1 MSEPQFLE
9 KHHHNHED
17 HELSSSVKKVKT
29 ELEEV
34 IDNNIFREENQREFK
49 YMTEEEYREERD
61 VEQFLEN
68 EGLYSNDDDMSLR
81 SDDNFHDQQQPEQI
95 VNADD
100 NVLLSYQNEV
110 FDSEEMKLMI
120 ELQKPQ
126 EHISGENLTANYN
139 NKIVFPD
146 WLLHDPD
153 WKRAKGESNKNNISE
168 ILQLLPHSR
177 NADQVEILVYWLQS
191 VWPIAKGLTYARCAA
206 MLKEFKYFTYE
217 TGVNI
222 ITENERGLTFY
233 IIVSG
238 ETEVIKDGIGVVAQL
253 GKGKSFGEIALTQGK
268 DLRTA
273 TVRTLMKVE
282 TLSLHKSDYDHFI
295 RDIQMAEKRE
305 NYFLLKDCK
314 LFSSWARTKID
325 RLSNL
330 CQRKMYEPGSAVFKQ
345 GDPPDN
351 LYILMDGTVEII
363 KELKIICKNR
373 WPTGMNS
380 WSGIAR
386 KKNQPFTIQV
396 LSNKGDYFG
405 ELSIIRNSK
414 RTATAI
420 AATKCSIVLIDRLEF
435 LHLLRTT
442 HNQNTIAKAERSAE
456 DFISDQHLLES
467 LGSIKGGPTSVAI
480 AGSLTIYPNDPKSRS
495 VSPKRKKKIEKRDE
509 DDENYFKK
517 ASQQAGA
524 EKNMSKLQSGL
535 TEALKEAKDKVVDD
549 RLYFTETNTTASGGK
564 HKALGFERK
573 SRMTLPSLTTTFSES
588 KIVFEPVERN
598 LNEYAKYRFH
608 PKPGETFLPLSATV
622 VQLDTLESNGRR
634 VRSNS
639 VTNLKKIRE
648 KMGSPDRNQTTR
660 NIYDN
665 EETDDFIPEI
675 INDRKKK
682 HDSSDLSLLRKK
694 KLSYRDVMGDL

>member
-1 MSEPQFLE
+1 MIHFAIVHSNIDINDLVINNMSEPQFLE
-9 KHHHNHED
+9 KQHHDQED
-17 HELSSSVKKVKT
+17 HVLSNSVKKVKT
-29 ELEEV
+29 ALEDV
-34 IDNNIFREENQREFK
+34 IDSNLFREENQREYK
-49 YMTEEEYREERD
+49 EITEEEYREERD

-68 EGLYSNDDDMSLR
+68 EGLYTNDDDISLR
-81 SDDNFHDQQQPEQI
+81 SDDNFHDQQQQQHEQTI
-95 VNADD
+95 NDND

-110 FDSEEMKLMI
+110 FNSEEMRLMI
-120 ELQKPQ
+120 ELQKPP
-126 EHISGENLTANYN
+126 EHISGDNLTANYN
-139 NKIVFPD
+139 NKIVFPE

-153 WKRAKGESNKNNISE
+153 WKRAKGESNRNNISE

-177 NADQVEILVYWLQS
+177 NADQVEILVHWIQS

-330 CQRKMYEPGSAVFKQ
+330 CQRKMYEPGSAIFKQ

-363 KELKIICKNR
+363 KELQIICKNR

-386 KKNQPFTIQV
+386 KKNQPFTIQI

-414 RTATAI
+414 RTASAI
-420 AATKCSIVLIDRLEF
+420 ATTKCSIVLIDRLEF

-456 DFISDQHLLES
+456 DFISDEQLLDS
-467 LGSIKGGPTSVAI
+467 LGSIKGGPTSMAI

-495 VSPKRKKKIEKRDE
+495 VSPKRKKKVEKREEEDE
-509 DDENYFKK
+509 DYFAK
-517 ASQQAGA
+517 AAQYAGA
-524 EKNMSKLQSGL
+524 ERNMSKLQAGL
-535 TEALKEAKDKVVDD
+535 NDALKEAKV
-549 RLYFTETNTTASGGK
+549 
-564 HKALGFERK
+564 
-573 SRMTLPSLTTTFSES
+573 
-588 KIVFEPVERN
+588 KIF
-598 LNEYAKYRFH
+598 
-608 PKPGETFLPLSATV
+608 
-622 VQLDTLESNGRR
+622 
-634 VRSNS
+634 
-639 VTNLKKIRE
+639 
-648 KMGSPDRNQTTR
+648 
-660 NIYDN
+660 IY
-665 EETDDFIPEI
+665 
-675 INDRKKK
+675 
-682 HDSSDLSLLRKK
+682 
-694 KLSYRDVMGDL
+694 Y

>member
-9 KHHHNHED
+9 KQHHDQED
-17 HELSSSVKKVKT
+17 HVLSNSVKKVKT
-29 ELEEV
+29 ALEDV
-34 IDNNIFREENQREFK
+34 IDSNLFREENQREYK
-49 YMTEEEYREERD
+49 EITEEEYREERD

-68 EGLYSNDDDMSLR
+68 EGLYTNDDDISLR
-81 SDDNFHDQQQPEQI
+81 SDDNFHDQQQQQHEQTI
-95 VNADD
+95 NDND

-110 FDSEEMKLMI
+110 FNSEEMRLMI
-120 ELQKPQ
+120 ELQKPP
-126 EHISGENLTANYN
+126 EHISGDNLTANYN
-139 NKIVFPD
+139 NKIVFPE

-153 WKRAKGESNKNNISE
+153 WKRAKGESNRNNISE

-177 NADQVEILVYWLQS
+177 NADQVEILVHWIQS

-330 CQRKMYEPGSAVFKQ
+330 CQRKMYEPGSAIFKQ

-363 KELKIICKNR
+363 KELQIICKNR

-386 KKNQPFTIQV
+386 KKNQPFTIQI

-414 RTATAI
+414 RTASAI
-420 AATKCSIVLIDRLEF
+420 ATTKCSIVLIDRLEF

-456 DFISDQHLLES
+456 DFISDEQLLDS
-467 LGSIKGGPTSVAI
+467 LGSIKGGPTSMAI

-495 VSPKRKKKIEKRDE
+495 VSPKRKKKVEKREEEDE
-509 DDENYFKK
+509 DYFAK
-517 ASQQAGA
+517 AAQYAGA
-524 EKNMSKLQSGL
+524 ERNMSKLQAGL
-535 TEALKEAKDKVVDD
+535 NDALKEAKV
-549 RLYFTETNTTASGGK
+549 
-564 HKALGFERK
+564 
-573 SRMTLPSLTTTFSES
+573 
-588 KIVFEPVERN
+588 KIF
-598 LNEYAKYRFH
+598 
-608 PKPGETFLPLSATV
+608 
-622 VQLDTLESNGRR
+622 
-634 VRSNS
+634 
-639 VTNLKKIRE
+639 
-648 KMGSPDRNQTTR
+648 
-660 NIYDN
+660 IY
-665 EETDDFIPEI
+665 
-675 INDRKKK
+675 
-682 HDSSDLSLLRKK
+682 
-694 KLSYRDVMGDL
+694 Y